1 MFDNELF
8 PYVPNFIYIQNSKIQ
23 LALAGLLNCSAAVL
37 EKPTKAAFNRL
48 TSPVLNLQVY
58 GHC

>member
-23 LALAGLLNCSAAVL
+23 LALARLLNCSAAVL
-37 EKPTKAAFNRL
+37 ALEKSTKAAFYRL
-48 TSPVLNLQVY
+48 TSSVLNLY
-58 GHC
+58 